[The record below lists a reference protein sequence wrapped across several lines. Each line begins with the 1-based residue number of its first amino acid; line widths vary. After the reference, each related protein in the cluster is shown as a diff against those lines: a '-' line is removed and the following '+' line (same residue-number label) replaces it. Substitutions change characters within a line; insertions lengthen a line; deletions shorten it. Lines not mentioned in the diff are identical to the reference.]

1 MTNFHD
7 PSAAGLTMGT
17 PDAAKPHLGK
27 QVRSLVPVEKD
38 RFEMSAN
45 ATSQATVTRGGQGI
59 NRSSNREAL

>member
-1 MTNFHD
+1 MTTSLH

-45 ATSQATVTRGGQGI
+45 ATSQATVTHGGQGI
-59 NRSSNREAL
+59 NRNASGVL